1 MNRTVHLHGS
11 LGERFGGPYTFR
23 AKSIRQIGSALA
35 VNLPGF
41 RQAVADGQFRVV
53 RGPLDGAADID
64 GDELD
69 IGLGATAEVHVVPV
83 VAGAIRGIGKVLAGA
98 ALIGGALLFAPAAGL
113 GASVFGSGTWL
124 GGITYGNILM
134 TGVAIGLGGVAQM
147 LSPQIGVGDYGDRET
162 PDQRSSFLIRGP
174 TNTTEQGQ
182 PIPLVF
188 GRDVIV
194 GSVVI
199 SSGIA
204 TEAI

>member
-23 AKSIRQIGSALA
+23 VTSIRQIGSALA

-53 RGPLDGAADID
+53 RGPLDGGADID

-83 VAGAIRGIGKVLAGA
+83 VAGTIRGIGKVLAGA
-98 ALIGGALLFAPAAGL
+98 ALIGGALLFAPSAGL
-113 GASVFGSGTWL
+113 GATAFTVAGSSV
-124 GGITYGNILM
+124 TYGNILM